1 MQQKI
6 DDGIIFVKATNEEE
20 AVIKTWRMM
29 KKDKEKGYWYG
40 LITRPLLENLK
51 RNGGLIPPAKK
62 ILDEMMRVQ
71 AAVDLERV
79 KPDKEIK
86 PRYKYP
92 VKAKLFTHQT
102 RAANMALMV
111 FGVVKPERTGQWST
125 KK

>member
-6 DDGIIFVKATNEEE
+6 DDGFIYVKASKEEE

-40 LITRPLLENLK
+40 AISRPLLENLK

-62 ILDEMMRVQ
+62 ILDDMLTVQ
-71 AAVDLERV
+71 AAVDAERI
-79 KPDKEIK
+79 KPDKSIS

-92 VKAKLFTHQT
+92 IKAKLFTHQI

-111 FGVVKPERTGQWST
+111 FGVVPPEGRKG
-125 KK
+125 

>member
-6 DDGIIFVKATNEEE
+6 DNGIIFVKASREEE

-29 KKDKEKGYWYG
+29 KKDKDKGFWYG
-40 LITRPLLENLK
+40 AITRPLLENLK

-62 ILDEMMRVQ
+62 ILDDMLTVQ
-71 AAVDLERV
+71 AAVDKERT
-79 KPDKEIK
+79 KPDKEVK
-86 PRYKYP
+86 ARYKYP

-111 FGVVKPERTGQWST
+111 FGIVDPEG
-125 KK
+125 KADG

>member
-1 MQQKI
+1 MRQKI
-6 DDGIIFVKATNEEE
+6 DNGIIYVQPSKEEE

-29 KKDKEKGYWYG
+29 KKDKEKGYWWG
-40 LITRPLLENLK
+40 EITRPLLENLQ
-51 RNGGLIPPAKK
+51 RNGGLIPPAKE
-62 ILDEMMRVQ
+62 ILKEMLTVQ
-71 AAVDLERV
+71 AAVDAERL

-111 FGVVKPERTGQWST
+111 FGILPPDGRKE
-125 KK
+125 

>member
-6 DDGIIFVKATNEEE
+6 DNGIIFVKASKEEE

-29 KKDKEKGYWYG
+29 KKDKDKGYWYG
-40 LITRPLLENLK
+40 EITRPLLENLQ
-51 RNGGLIPPAKK
+51 RNGGLIPPAKA
-62 ILDEMMRVQ
+62 ILKEMLTVQ
-71 AAVDLERV
+71 AAVDAERL

-111 FGVVKPERTGQWST
+111 FGILPPDGRKE
-125 KK
+125 

>member
-6 DDGIIFVKATNEEE
+6 DGNIIFVKASKEEE

-40 LITRPLLENLK
+40 EITRPLLENLQ
-51 RNGGLIPPAKK
+51 RNGDLIPPAKA
-62 ILDEMMRVQ
+62 ILNEMLIIQ
-71 AAVDLERV
+71 AAVDRERV

-92 VKAKLFTHQT
+92 VKVKLFAHQT

-111 FGVVKPERTGQWST
+111 FGIVDPEGA